1 MSKNLKPTDQV
12 LLNLLLLYCNIVNDF
27 NKINTI
33 TYAIN
38 NIIPKSRKSEM
49 KKRLNKLWDE
59 NIKYND
65 KKADT

>member
-1 MSKNLKPTDQV
+1 MNKKLKPTDQV
-12 LLNLLLLYCNIVNDF
+12 LLNLLLLYCNVNDF

-38 NIIPKSRKSEM
+38 NITPKSRKSEM

-59 NIKYND
+59 NIKYNV
-65 KKADT
+65 